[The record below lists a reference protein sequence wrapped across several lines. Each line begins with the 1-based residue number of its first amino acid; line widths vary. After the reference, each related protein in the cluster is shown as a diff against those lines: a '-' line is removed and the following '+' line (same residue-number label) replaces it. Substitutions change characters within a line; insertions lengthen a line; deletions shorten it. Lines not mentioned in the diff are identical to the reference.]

1 MALLVIGVLLL
12 LAKLAGLSPFADWS
26 WWVVAVPFIGAAA
39 WWTFIDMSGITAR
52 RVADKLDERKEQRR
66 VKAMEA
72 LGLTTTRQ
80 RQVSRAHRDADKLA
94 AMPRRP
100 LPDAPSPGPKDPS
113 DSGSSADRRDPKI

>member
-12 LAKLAGLSPFADWS
+12 LAKLAGLSPFVDWS
-26 WWVVAVPFIGAAA
+26 WWVVAAPFIGAAL

-72 LGLTTTRQ
+72 LGLNTKRQ
-80 RQVSRAHRDADKLA
+80 RQVSRAHRDANKLA

-100 LPDAPSPGPKDPS
+100 LPDAPPAAPDGAPEPTPE
-113 DSGSSADRRDPKI
+113 RRDPRI